1 MIVKSQ
7 PGIYDEG
14 GQAESGTHIMR
25 HFDPWGLLG
34 LLKEAVILLIALAGA
49 AWAWFKFRHANS
61 WPSAQGTILSA
72 QVQRGTDNNILPWV
86 ANLTYSYIVDGEYY
100 SGYYRM
106 RARSERRAEEKIAG
120 WKDRMVVVRYSP
132 DKPGV
137 SVLLK
142 SDQPG
147 GQLGN

>member
-1 MIVKSQ
+1 
-7 PGIYDEG
+7 
-14 GQAESGTHIMR
+14 MR
-25 HFDPWGLLG
+25 HFDVWNLWPIAKDL
-34 LLKEAVILLIALAGA
+34 ILALIPAAGA
-49 AWAWFKFRHANS
+49 AWAWFKFRHAHS

-72 QVQRGTDNNILPWV
+72 QVHRSTDNNILPWA
-86 ANLTYSYIVDGEYY
+86 ANLTYSYIVNGEYY

-106 RARSERRAEEKIAG
+106 RARNERRAEEKIAG

-132 DKPGV
+132 DKPDL

>member
-1 MIVKSQ
+1 
-7 PGIYDEG
+7 
-14 GQAESGTHIMR
+14 MR
-25 HFDPWGLLG
+25 HFDPWALWPF
-34 LLKEAVILLIALAGA
+34 LKDVIFALIPAAGA
-49 AWAWFKFRHANS
+49 AWAWFKFRHAHS

-72 QVQRGTDNNILPWV
+72 QAQRSTNDTILPWV
-86 ANLTYSYIVDGEYY
+86 ANLTYSYTVNGEYY

-106 RARSERRAEEKIAG
+106 RARTERRAAERIAG

-132 DKPGV
+132 DKPDV

-147 GQLGN
+147 QQLGN

>member
-1 MIVKSQ
+1 
-7 PGIYDEG
+7 
-14 GQAESGTHIMR
+14 MR
-25 HFDPWGLLG
+25 HFNPWGLWPIVKDVVL
-34 LLKEAVILLIALAGA
+34 ALIPAAGA
-49 AWAWFKFRHANS
+49 AWAWFKVRHAHS
-61 WPSAQGTILSA
+61 WPSAQGTIQSTK
-72 QVQRGTDNNILPWV
+72 VQRATDNNILPWD
-86 ANLTYSYIVDGEYY
+86 AMLTYSYTVNGEYY

-120 WKDRMVVVRYSP
+120 WKDRMVVVRYSS
-132 DKPGV
+132 DKPDM

>member
-1 MIVKSQ
+1 M
-7 PGIYDEG
+7 
-14 GQAESGTHIMR
+14 
-25 HFDPWGLLG
+25 
-34 LLKEAVILLIALAGA
+34 
-49 AWAWFKFRHANS
+49 
-61 WPSAQGTILSA
+61 SA
-72 QVQRGTDNNILPWV
+72 QVQRTTDNAILPWA
-86 ANLTYSYIVDGEYY
+86 ANLTYSYVVNGEYF
-100 SGYYRM
+100 SGFYRM

-132 DKPGV
+132 DKPDL

>member
-1 MIVKSQ
+1 
-7 PGIYDEG
+7 
-14 GQAESGTHIMR
+14 MR
-25 HFDPWGLLG
+25 HHNLWDFLPVLKDVALLV
-34 LLKEAVILLIALAGA
+34 ASAGGG
-49 AWAWFKFRHANS
+49 AWAWFRVRHAHS
-61 WPSAQGTILSA
+61 WPSAQGTIMSA
-72 QVQRGTDNNILPWV
+72 QVQRTTDNAILPWA
-86 ANLTYSYIVDGEYY
+86 ANLTYSYVVNGEYF
-100 SGYYRM
+100 SGFYRM

-132 DKPGV
+132 DKPDL

>member
-1 MIVKSQ
+1 
-7 PGIYDEG
+7 
-14 GQAESGTHIMR
+14 MR
-25 HFDPWGLLG
+25 HFDNWDLWPLI
-34 LLKEAVILLIALAGA
+34 KDAILLVLPAAGA
-49 AWAWFKFRHANS
+49 AWAWFKFRHAHS

-72 QVQRGTDNNILPWV
+72 EVLRASDNNILPWV
-86 ANLTYSYIVDGEYY
+86 GNLTYSYIVNGEYY
-100 SGYYRM
+100 SGYHRM
-106 RARSERRAEEKIAG
+106 RARNERRAEEKIAG

-132 DKPGV
+132 DKPDL

>member
-1 MIVKSQ
+1 MRHLDLWNLWPIVK
-7 PGIYDEG
+7 D
-14 GQAESGTHIMR
+14 
-25 HFDPWGLLG
+25 L
-34 LLKEAVILLIALAGA
+34 ILALIPAAGA
-49 AWAWFKFRHANS
+49 AWAWFKFRHAHS
-61 WPSAQGTILSA
+61 WPSAQGTIMSA
-72 QVQRGTDNNILPWV
+72 QVQRATDNNILPWV

-132 DKPGV
+132 NHHDL

-142 SDQPG
+142 ADQPG